1 MLRAVLWKELLE
13 LSRDR
18 RTLAA
23 VVLMPLLGLPGL
35 AFLTGVLYHEQ
46 VARVGVYYEDP
57 EAWRLADWI
66 AEAVRQKAASQGLRV
81 EVSIV
86 EGRPSL
92 GCCDVI
98 VFLPRGF
105 TENLSSLG
113 DRAVVYIAKL
123 IASQAAEAAYSA
135 ARSAIDDLSRS
146 TSLER
151 VSILAEKAGVSVE
164 PDAILNP
171 ISVRELTYKP
181 SGAPA
186 TGEEVLAAEAARMLE
201 FALIFVVN
209 PAVVYVTDAIVGE
222 RERRTLEA
230 LLVTPLGVRDVIAGK
245 MVASSVIGFIAA
257 MADSA
262 GVIVFFYLIGGLP
275 ALPLGLLGLHALVS
289 AFLVLMTSAVIAP
302 LAARSPSIRSA
313 QASGMSLL
321 ALATAIYFAALF
333 TDLSRLPR
341 LFEALLLAVPFT
353 HAALAIQAYAV
364 NSTVRV
370 AAHLLVMAA
379 VAVAG
384 ALAAV
389 KAVDPEKLVMM
400 RG

>member
-1 MLRAVLWKELLE
+1 LLKAVVWKELLE

-57 EAWRLADWI
+57 QARGVAEWI
-66 AEAVRQKAASQGLRV
+66 AGAVKQRAASQGLRV
-81 EVSIV
+81 NVSIV
-86 EGRPSL
+86 EGEPTL

-105 TENLSSLG
+105 TENLSSLTG
-113 DRAVVYIAKL
+113 RAVVYLAKL
-123 IASQAAEAAYSA
+123 IASQAADAAYSA
-135 ARSAIDDLSRS
+135 AQGVISDLSRS
-146 TSLER
+146 ASER
-151 VSILAEKAGVSVE
+151 RVAILAEKAGVSVE
-164 PDAILNP
+164 PDVVLNP

-186 TGEEVLAAEAARMLE
+186 TREEVLAAETARMLE

-230 LLVTPLGVRDVIAGK
+230 LLVTPLGVRDVVTGK
-245 MVASSVIGFIAA
+245 MIASTVIGFIAA
-257 MADSA
+257 MADSV
-262 GVIVFFYLIGGLP
+262 GVLVFFYLIGGLP
-275 ALPLGLLGLHALVS
+275 AVPLELLGLHALVS
-289 AFLVLMTSAVIAP
+289 ALLVMMTSAMIAP
-302 LAARSPSIRSA
+302 LAARSPSVRSA
-313 QASGMSLL
+313 QASGMTLL

-341 LFEALLLAVPFT
+341 VFEALLLAIPFT
-353 HAALAIQAYAV
+353 HAALAIQAYALSSAPRMV
-364 NSTVRV
+364 
-370 AAHLLVMAA
+370 AHLLVMIVVAA
-379 VAVAG
+379 VGV
-384 ALAAV
+384 LAAV
-389 KAVDPEKLVMM
+389 KIVDTEKLVMM